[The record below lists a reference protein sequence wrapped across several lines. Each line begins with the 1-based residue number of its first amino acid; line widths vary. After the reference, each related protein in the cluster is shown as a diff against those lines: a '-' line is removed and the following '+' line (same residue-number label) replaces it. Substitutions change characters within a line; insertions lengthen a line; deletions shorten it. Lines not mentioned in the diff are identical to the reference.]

1 MTELTCVVV
10 GGGYAGINAV
20 KEMLHYSKQLKNK
33 KKLKIFLLD
42 KNLYHLRKVL
52 LFKPAASKTDITIS
66 LSTLFPENVE
76 IIQAEVT
83 KVESKTK
90 TLFYQKVQ
98 GDQISM
104 NYDILV
110 VAMGSIVRQP
120 DQLQGGIPLANFED
134 ANTIRTFWHENLQK
148 ASQEKDEKERQ
159 RLMTI
164 AVAGAGISG
173 IETSAELAY
182 WVQEDAKQM
191 GLNPK
196 SVKIILI
203 NTEKRLFSIG
213 PTKVSAQ
220 LEHGLS
226 TAGITIL
233 HERRAVQEKDGV
245 LLLTNGENLLVSLC
259 IWTLG
264 LLPNPQLRTVGL
276 PVTSEGYL
284 IVDSSYRV
292 KDAPGVYSI
301 GDCAR
306 IIDPSNGQEDGKTC
320 KEATAQATRL
330 MKVVVADIHGQK
342 APLHKGFMD
351 FFCFSIGPDK
361 GMAWI
366 GVGGLDIVVKGKL
379 GWKLRKF
386 TWNSASLIK

>member
-20 KEMLHYSKQLKNK
+20 KEMLKYSKQPKNM
-33 KKLKIFLLD
+33 KKLKLVLLD

-52 LFKPAASKTDITIS
+52 LFKPAASKTNITIP
-66 LSTLFPENVE
+66 LRTLFPENVE

-83 KVESKTK
+83 KVEPKTK
-90 TLFYQKVQ
+90 KLFYQNDQ
-98 GDQISM
+98 GDKTSM
-104 NYDILV
+104 SYDILI

-120 DQLQGGIPLANFED
+120 DRLQGGITLANLDD
-134 ANTIRTFWHENLQK
+134 ANTIRMFWHENLQK

-159 RLMTI
+159 RLMTV

-182 WVQEDAKQM
+182 RVQEDAKEM

-196 SVKIILI
+196 LVKIILI
-203 NTEKRLFSIG
+203 NTEKRLFSMG
-213 PTKVSAQ
+213 PAKVSDQ
-220 LEHGLS
+220 LEHRLS

-233 HERRAVQEKDGV
+233 HERRAVHEKDGM
-245 LLLTNGENLLVSLC
+245 LLLTNGEKLPVGLC
-259 IWTLG
+259 VWTLG
-264 LLPNPQLRTVGL
+264 LLPNPQLRTIGL
-276 PVTSEGYL
+276 PLTPEGYMV
-284 IVDSSYRV
+284 VDSSYRV

-306 IIDPSNGQEDGKTC
+306 IVDPFNGQEDGKTC

-330 MKVVVADIHGQK
+330 MKIVAADIHGRK

-351 FFCFSIGPDK
+351 FFCFSLGPDK

-366 GVGGLDIVVKGKL
+366 GLGKLNIVVKGKL